1 MPIIKVWPKSQKE
14 KDELVYRHFNSAG
27 HRGLEDMSIQLIECV
42 KGEKELREK
51 GVHWIY
57 KLGTLAP
64 YGLNENDG
72 QVLLFETKS
81 VGYAQARAN
90 LRIFCSLLS
99 DVTSF

>member
-1 MPIIKVWPKSQKE
+1 MKTGLAKISTHSTSWQFKTIK
-14 KDELVYRHFNSAG
+14 LV
-27 HRGLEDMSIQLIECV
+27 Q
-42 KGEKELREK
+42 REK
-51 GVHWIY
+51 GGHWIY

-72 QVLLFETKS
+72 QVLLFKTKS
-81 VGYAQARAN
+81 VGYAHARAN

>member
-1 MPIIKVWPKSQKE
+1 
-14 KDELVYRHFNSAG
+14 
-27 HRGLEDMSIQLIECV
+27 MSIQLIECV

-51 GVHWIY
+51 GGHRIY

-72 QVLLFETKS
+72 QVLLFKTKS
-81 VGYAQARAN
+81 VGYAHARAN

-99 DVTSF
+99 DATSF

>member
-1 MPIIKVWPKSQKE
+1 M
-14 KDELVYRHFNSAG
+14 VYPRHFNSAG
-27 HRGLEDMSIQLIECV
+27 HRRLEDMNIQLMDCV

-51 GVHWIY
+51 GGHWIY

-72 QVLLFETKS
+72 QVLLFKTES
-81 VGYAQARAN
+81 VGYAHARAN
-90 LRIFCSLLS
+90 SRIFCSLLS